1 MPIEN
6 LNETKSIKGIE
17 IFSCGK
23 WNGDEYTIEDLQ
35 EMVKAFEE
43 NKNGARPYIK
53 LGHDSKQ
60 KLLQEDGLPA
70 AGWIDKIY
78 IQGNKLI
85 ADVVDIPSKIYALIK
100 ARAYRKVS
108 SEIFWNIK
116 IGEKTYK
123 RMLSAVALLG
133 SDTPGVM
140 NLNDILAMYNLKET
154 YEKIGQGETL
164 DLKCFDLDIETKKE
178 FNDMPTEKELELE
191 KQLAEQKAKAE
202 ILEQEKKDFSLK
214 LEKEKEELETL
225 KKFKAEAEAE
235 KAKLQAEK
243 EEAEKEAFFTKL
255 QADKLASPAM
265 KEHVME
271 LLGPDKKEYTA
282 GKLNKQETIAE
293 MLKLFSA
300 AKEVN
305 FANNSSVGDKGSK
318 DYAADMDKKAKAY
331 MDEHK
336 CSYSQAMKAIM
347 KDKQK

>member
-1 MPIEN
+1 MAEKD
-6 LNETKSIKGIE
+6 LKETKSIKGVE
-17 IFSCGK
+17 IFSTGK

-35 EMVKAFEE
+35 EMVNAFEE

-53 LGHDSKQ
+53 LGHDKKQ

-78 IQGNKLI
+78 IEGNKLI

-140 NLNDILAMYNLKET
+140 NLNDILAMYNLKDT
-154 YEKIGQGETL
+154 CEKISQGETL
-164 DLKCFDLDIETKKE
+164 DLKYFDLDIDNKKE
-178 FNDMPTEKELELE
+178 LNDMPTDKELELE

-202 ILEQEKKDFSLK
+202 SLEQEKKEFSLK
-214 LEKEKEELETL
+214 LEKEKQEIEELR
-225 KKFKAEAEAE
+225 KFKAEKEIE
-235 KAKLQAEK
+235 LKKAQEEK
-243 EEAEKEAFFTKL
+243 EEAEKESFFTKL
-255 QADKLASPAM
+255 QSDKLACPAM

-282 GKLNKQETIAE
+282 SKLNKQETIAE

-318 DYAADMDKKAKAY
+318 DFACDMDKKAKAY
-331 MDEHK
+331 MEENK
-336 CSYSQAMKAIM
+336 CSYGVAMKAVM